1 MILNYFPHRKRKRV
15 RSFSIDHVIVALSNL
30 SYVFLAFWL
39 ARKEFIF
46 YAYLLFAVAIVSTY
60 FHLNPNSEN
69 LLYFDIATSVLT
81 SIICF
86 LHFLP
91 YVKPS
96 FLFVFT
102 VGLVVTA
109 TTFWAESG
117 DDRECSKYVW
127 YHSIWHVLTAL
138 TLYLIIQCTDLKTG
152 KDLKLHNYPV
162 ITGGNKT

>member
-1 MILNYFPHRKRKRV
+1 V
-15 RSFSIDHVIVALSNL
+15 RTFSIDHVIVALSNL
-30 SYVFLAFWL
+30 SYIALAFWL

-46 YAYLLFAVAIVSTY
+46 YAWLLTGVGAVSTY

-69 LLYFDIATSVLT
+69 LLYFDIATSVL
-81 SIICF
+81 SAIICF

-109 TTFWAESG
+109 TLLWWESG
-117 DDRECSKYVW
+117 ENRECSKYVW
-127 YHSIWHVLTAL
+127 FHSTWHVLTAL
-138 TLYLIIQCTDLKTG
+138 SLYLIIKCTDLKSG
-152 KDLKLHNYPV
+152 RDLTKHNYPLLE
-162 ITGGNKT
+162 GGKKL